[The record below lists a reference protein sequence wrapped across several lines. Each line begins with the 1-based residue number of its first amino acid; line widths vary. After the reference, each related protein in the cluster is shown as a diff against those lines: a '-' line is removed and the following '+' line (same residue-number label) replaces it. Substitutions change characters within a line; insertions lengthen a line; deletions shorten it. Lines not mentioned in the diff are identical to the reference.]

1 MSLKYV
7 LLRISALRNGGAR
20 DVSIF
25 VVSEEGID
33 LDGLSEVLY
42 GLQAAD
48 SIEEIEVALGVD
60 AGFEIFVLV
69 NIQEF
74 DVGVVLLEGEL
85 EHLVEFDVGTLDS
98 VYALASHLELVEVE
112 GFGDSCKTFLFIMN

>member
-1 MSLKYV
+1 MSLNYA
-7 LLRISALRNGGAR
+7 LLRITALRNGGAR

-33 LDGLSEVLY
+33 LDALSEVLY
-42 GLQAAD
+42 GFEAAD
-48 SIEEIEVALGVD
+48 FLEEIEVALGVD
-60 AGFEIFVLV
+60 AGFDIFVLV
-69 NIQEF
+69 NVLEF

-85 EHLVEFDVGTLDS
+85 EHLVEVDVGTLDG

-112 GFGDSCKTFLFIMN
+112 GFGESCKTFLFIMN